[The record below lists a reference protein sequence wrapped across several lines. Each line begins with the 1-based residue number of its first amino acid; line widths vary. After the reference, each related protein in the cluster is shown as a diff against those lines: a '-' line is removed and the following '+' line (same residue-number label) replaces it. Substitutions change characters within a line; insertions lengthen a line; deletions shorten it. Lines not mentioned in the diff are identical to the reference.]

1 MRAAKISRKN
11 LTKEQIKEIV
21 NFNAR
26 VRAKEN
32 YLKLKLRRENN
43 KEKIKEYKKDYSS
56 KPENKIK
63 KANYN
68 KLWVENNKEKYKKR
82 RREYEKR
89 RKEENPL
96 YRLKSTIVGLISSSF
111 SRNKKSLKKSEK
123 TEKIL
128 GCTIEFF
135 IDYILNYNGQQF
147 LANDF
152 GITGFHIDHIIPISL
167 AKTEEE
173 VIKLCHYTNLRPL
186 YYKDNIEKSNKLI

>member
-1 MRAAKISRKN
+1 VRVPKISRKN

-26 VRAKEN
+26 MRAKEN
-32 YLKLKLRRENN
+32 YLKLKLKREIN
-43 KEKIKEYKKDYSS
+43 KEKIKEYKKEYSS
-56 KPENKIK
+56 KTENKIK
-63 KANYN
+63 KASYN

-82 RREYEKR
+82 RREYEKKKR
-89 RKEENPL
+89 SENPL
-96 YRLKSTIVGLISSSF
+96 YKLKSNIVGLISNSF
-111 SRNKKSLKKSEK
+111 SRSKKTFKKSEK

-135 IDYILNYNGQQF
+135 IDYLLNYNGQQF

-152 GITGFHIDHIIPISL
+152 GIKGFHIDHIIPISL
-167 AKTEEE
+167 ATTEDE